1 MMTVALVS
9 LSLLSG
15 VAFGFLY
22 MGMENMKHLEWLIT
36 GALGILVMAA
46 GIDIGIN
53 WSVVVKLARI
63 GIQVLMVPILVTVG
77 SLVGAVLG
85 GMFFS
90 MNIWESLAIGGAISW
105 YSLAGPVTTQIAGPE
120 LGTINFL
127 TNWMREFMAFLF
139 VPFIARYIGFLP
151 TIGPGGATTMDSTL
165 PIITKYTNPATSTIA
180 FFNGFVTGALP
191 PILIPF
197 FLKMAGY

>member
-53 WSVVVKLARI
+53 WSVVVKISPKRDSGFDGTDLSHCGLI
-63 GIQVLMVPILVTVG
+63 GRG
-77 SLVGAVLG
+77 CAG
-85 GMFFS
+85 G
-90 MNIWESLAIGGAISW
+90 N
-105 YSLAGPVTTQIAGPE
+105 V
-120 LGTINFL
+120 
-127 TNWMREFMAFLF
+127 
-139 VPFIARYIGFLP
+139 
-151 TIGPGGATTMDSTL
+151 
-165 PIITKYTNPATSTIA
+165 
-180 FFNGFVTGALP
+180 FFNEYLGVSGHWRCH
-191 PILIPF
+191 
-197 FLKMAGY
+197 